1 MGVYMIKVFRNLVLL
16 ALFIIQSAFSS
27 VPVSEDV
34 LFEIRSTFYESDKI
48 SLRKIE
54 TFKKSLLERAEEVKQ
69 SVYYYELLQNGE
81 SEKKALKESKK
92 NKYVKTIKMFIEEWI
107 ENIPLNA
114 NETEQILYLQKI
126 IDLNN
131 AIKIEIT
138 PYLSEAEPLHM
149 IKNLLKR
156 MTFKK
161 HGVSEAKNLI
171 NPETGD
177 YYSSEELIELKKSG
191 FDISTLEPPRNNGV
205 IEYIA
210 DISKSDPVKRYR
222 EGKNAMHEH
231 LDVKF
236 PKVNVVYLDEIR
248 KTQSRPKLIVTTKD
262 ENGDDIREYKL
273 KMGMEIHSEPTVA
286 SLGVTLGLFHDLSK
300 HVKDIKVYIGKMS
313 HDDFNLDFTS
323 YFPLEDLQKIVK
335 QYGKDDGG
343 RFIIFKEGSF
353 EARFDKDNL
362 YRVGP
367 FYPTLK
373 KGLRETR
380 GLQLFNIWVGNI
392 DLKKGENNKTL
403 IRMDNK
409 QMFYSQHDIGFAIG
423 FFARE
428 KPTDFPWE
436 AIKKN
441 KKDEIVFN
449 YRTPFDL
456 NDYKHISMSDS
467 KWMIRKIAQ
476 LTREQIT
483 TCVKFGKWPNQSPYN
498 YEQLIIEK
506 LISRRNDLVKHF
518 NLLGETLPN
527 GQSIQF
533 MPVDKSISNNA
544 LPSKNPIGEHTV
556 NFAPA
561 LKYDYIIPALR
572 GIGEGIVSAVA
583 SITSGLDDITIPASV
598 FGIEDSNVLTSVIIN
613 TDKQIIPNPD
623 AKNMKEKYIV
633 REDFKIGTRLGYG
646 LGLGAEGAFV
656 RSYSLIYPVSD
667 PEKVD
672 KHGKWIFDVS
682 MPYRVMKDY
691 LPKKHILISE
701 SYIEGRLRYDLEP
714 IVTPL
719 SPGLRTTLDRKYI
732 DRTILGTLDNKKVKI
747 FKDKLT
753 TSGVSS
759 ELYVR
764 VLIARL
770 KFLSQS
776 FSGGNQSRHSYVL
789 KDKQLDAVDDAL
801 MHHNYKALESAE
813 LVQRTDAR
821 ILNNKR
827 ELNLLGFLVRSREFA
842 QNDMYIY
849 DFDKEGNLKKRSHEL
864 EGDFLKSR
872 QWKIILN
879 GEQRIKR
886 ATMSME
892 IDKDDHIKDP
902 YIKLKYSLLDNNATA
917 MEIDKHVVP
926 FFNGLAK
933 REKFINFTAADHN
946 IHEFYGHINFHMS
959 LKIYKEGID
968 KLLNISGEKWR
979 NALNGVLSLSKRE
992 GNRLTYFGKEYKERR
1007 VRRKGRRLFRKL
1019 LSATNKLEKKMKIR
1033 KLLEFMVA
1041 SIPKSKHSEHP
1052 ILLASILNILGEEN
1066 YHMKVEIES
1075 PSYQENKMPGRIT
1088 PYNELGVKRKGTKRE
1103 KRTLR
1108 ISDALVLYEQFR

>member
-1 MGVYMIKVFRNLVLL
+1 MYKVIRKL
-16 ALFIIQSAFSS
+16 ALLSLFATQLAVSS
-27 VPVSEDV
+27 VPVSDAV
-34 LFEIRSTFYESDKI
+34 YSEIKAKFFLDNKI
-48 SLRKIE
+48 SLEKIDI
-54 TFKKSLLERAEEVKQ
+54 FKKTLKARANEIKQ
-69 SVYYYELLQNGE
+69 SVYYYELLHNGE
-81 SEKKALKESKK
+81 SEKKSLKESKK
-92 NKYVKTIKMFIEEWI
+92 NKYVKTIKMFLEEWVD
-107 ENIPLNA
+107 NIPFDA
-114 NETEQILYLQKI
+114 NETEQILYLQKV

-138 PYLSEAEPLHM
+138 PYLTEAEPLHM

-156 MTFKK
+156 MKFKK
-161 HGVSEAKNLI
+161 YGLEEAKNLI
-171 NPETGD
+171 NSTTGE
-177 YYSSEELIELKKSG
+177 YFTTQELEELKATG
-191 FDISTLEPPRNNGV
+191 FDISTLEPPKDNGT

-210 DISKSDPVKRYR
+210 DISKSDPYKRYR
-222 EGKNAMHEH
+222 LGKNAMHEH

-248 KTQSRPKLIVTTKD
+248 KTQSRPKLIVTTKND
-262 ENGDDIREYKL
+262 KGEDLREYKL

-286 SLGVTLGLFHDLSK
+286 SLGFTLGLFHDLSK

-323 YFPLEDLQKIVK
+323 YFPLEDLQTIVK
-335 QYGKDDGG
+335 RYGKDEGG
-343 RFIIFKEGSF
+343 RFIIFKEGIF
-353 EARFDKDNL
+353 EARFDKDDL

-367 FYPTLK
+367 YYPTLK
-373 KGLRETR
+373 KGLRESR

-441 KKDEIVFN
+441 KSDEIVFN

-456 NDYKHISMSDS
+456 KDYTHITMSDS

-476 LTREQIT
+476 LTRDQIT
-483 TCVKFGKWPNQSPYN
+483 TCVKFGQWPNQAPYN

-506 LISRRNDLVKHF
+506 LISRRNDMVKHF

-527 GQSIQF
+527 GKTIELMTF
-533 MPVDKSISNNA
+533 NKEIHKEA
-544 LPSKNPIGEHTV
+544 LPSKNPIGDSTV

-561 LKYDYIIPALR
+561 LKYNYIIPALR
-572 GIGEGIVSAVA
+572 GLGEGIVSAVA
-583 SITSGLDDITIPASV
+583 GITSSLDDITIPASV
-598 FGIEDSNVLTSVIIN
+598 FGIQDENVLTSVILN

-623 AKNMKEKYIV
+623 AKNMNEKYIV

-682 MPYRVMKDY
+682 MPYRAMKNY

-714 IVTPL
+714 LVVPI
-719 SPGLRTTLDRKYI
+719 SPGIRTTVDRKYI

-747 FKDKLT
+747 FKDNVST
-753 TSGVSS
+753 TGMSS
-759 ELYVR
+759 QLYLR
-764 VLIARL
+764 VIIARL
-770 KFLSQS
+770 NFLSAS
-776 FSGGNQSRHSYVL
+776 FAGGKQTRYSYVL
-789 KDKQLDAVDDAL
+789 KDKQLDAADDVL
-801 MHHNYKALESAE
+801 MNHDYKALESAD
-813 LVQRTDAR
+813 LIQRTDADVQSR
-821 ILNNKR
+821 KR
-827 ELNLLGFLVRSREFA
+827 ELNILGFLVRSKEYA

-864 EGDFLKSR
+864 EGDFLQSR
-872 QWKIILN
+872 QWKILLN

-892 IDKDDHIKDP
+892 IDKDNQIKDP
-902 YIKLKYSLLDNNATA
+902 YIKLKYSLLDNNATS

-933 REKFINFTAADHN
+933 NSKFINFTAEDHN
-946 IHEFYGHINFHMS
+946 IHKFYGHINFHMK
-959 LKIYKEGID
+959 LKVYKEGLD
-968 KLLNISGEKWR
+968 NLLNITGEKWR
-979 NALNGVLSLSKRE
+979 NSLNSVLSLSKKD
-992 GNRLTYFGKEYKERR
+992 GNKVSYFGKEYKQARLK
-1007 VRRKGRRLFRKL
+1007 RKGRRLFRKL
-1019 LSATNKLEKKMKIR
+1019 LSAKNKLERKMKIR

-1041 SIPKSKHSEHP
+1041 SIPRSKHSEHP
-1052 ILLASILNILGEEN
+1052 ILLASILDIIGEDN
-1066 YHMKVEIES
+1066 FHMKVEIES
-1075 PSYQENKMPGRIT
+1075 PAYQENKMPGRIT
-1088 PYNELGVKRKGTKRE
+1088 PYNELGKRRKGTKRE

>member
-1 MGVYMIKVFRNLVLL
+1 MYKVIRKL
-16 ALFIIQSAFSS
+16 ALLSLFATQLAVSS
-27 VPVSEDV
+27 VPVSDAV
-34 LFEIRSTFYESDKI
+34 YSEIKAKFFLDNKI
-48 SLRKIE
+48 SLEKIDI
-54 TFKKSLLERAEEVKQ
+54 FKKTLKARANEIKQ
-69 SVYYYELLQNGE
+69 SVYYYELLHNGE
-81 SEKKALKESKK
+81 SEKKSLKESKK
-92 NKYVKTIKMFIEEWI
+92 NKYVKTIKMFLEEWVD
-107 ENIPLNA
+107 NIPFDA
-114 NETEQILYLQKI
+114 NETEQILYLQKV

-138 PYLSEAEPLHM
+138 PYLTEAEPLHM

-156 MTFKK
+156 MKFKK
-161 HGVSEAKNLI
+161 YGLEEAKNLI
-171 NPETGD
+171 NSTTGE
-177 YYSSEELIELKKSG
+177 YFTTQELEELKATG
-191 FDISTLEPPRNNGV
+191 FDISTLEPPKDNGT

-210 DISKSDPVKRYR
+210 DISKSDPYKRYR
-222 EGKNAMHEH
+222 LGKNAMHEH

-248 KTQSRPKLIVTTKD
+248 KTQSRPKLIVTTKND
-262 ENGDDIREYKL
+262 KGEDLREYKL

-323 YFPLEDLQKIVK
+323 YFPLEDLQTIVK
-335 QYGKDDGG
+335 RYGKDEGG
-343 RFIIFKEGSF
+343 RFIIFKEGIF
-353 EARFDKDNL
+353 EARFDKDDL

-367 FYPTLK
+367 YYPTLK
-373 KGLRETR
+373 KGLRESR

-441 KKDEIVFN
+441 KSDEIVFN

-456 NDYKHISMSDS
+456 KDYTHITMSDS

-476 LTREQIT
+476 LTRDQIT
-483 TCVKFGKWPNQSPYN
+483 TCVKFGQWPNQAPYN

-506 LISRRNDLVKHF
+506 LISRRNDMVKHF

-527 GQSIQF
+527 GKTIELMTF
-533 MPVDKSISNNA
+533 NKEIHKEA
-544 LPSKNPIGEHTV
+544 LPSKNPIGDSTV

-561 LKYDYIIPALR
+561 LKYNYIIPALR
-572 GIGEGIVSAVA
+572 GLGEGIVSAVA
-583 SITSGLDDITIPASV
+583 GITSSLDDITIPASV
-598 FGIEDSNVLTSVIIN
+598 FGIQDENVLTSVILN

-623 AKNMKEKYIV
+623 AKNMNEKYIV

-682 MPYRVMKDY
+682 MPYRAMKNY

-714 IVTPL
+714 LVVPI
-719 SPGLRTTLDRKYI
+719 SPGIRTTVDRKYI

-747 FKDKLT
+747 FKDNVST
-753 TSGVSS
+753 TGMSS
-759 ELYVR
+759 QLYLR
-764 VLIARL
+764 VIIARL
-770 KFLSQS
+770 NFLSAS
-776 FSGGNQSRHSYVL
+776 FAGGKQTRYSYVL
-789 KDKQLDAVDDAL
+789 KDKQLDAADDVL
-801 MHHNYKALESAE
+801 MNHDYKALESAD
-813 LVQRTDAR
+813 LIQRTDADVQSR
-821 ILNNKR
+821 KR
-827 ELNLLGFLVRSREFA
+827 ELNILGFLVRSKEYA

-864 EGDFLKSR
+864 EGDFLQSR
-872 QWKIILN
+872 QWKILLN

-892 IDKDDHIKDP
+892 IDKDNQIKDP
-902 YIKLKYSLLDNNATA
+902 YIKLKYSLLDNNATS

-933 REKFINFTAADHN
+933 NSKFINFTAEDHN
-946 IHEFYGHINFHMS
+946 IHKFYGHINFHMK
-959 LKIYKEGID
+959 LKVYKEGLD
-968 KLLNISGEKWR
+968 NLLNITGEKWR
-979 NALNGVLSLSKRE
+979 NSLNSVLSLSKKD
-992 GNRLTYFGKEYKERR
+992 GNKVSYFGKEYKQARLK
-1007 VRRKGRRLFRKL
+1007 RKGRRLFRKL
-1019 LSATNKLEKKMKIR
+1019 LSAKNKLERKMKIR

-1041 SIPKSKHSEHP
+1041 SIPRSKHSEHP
-1052 ILLASILNILGEEN
+1052 ILLASILDIIGEDN
-1066 YHMKVEIES
+1066 FHMKVEIES
-1075 PSYQENKMPGRIT
+1075 PAYQENKMPGRIT
-1088 PYNELGVKRKGTKRE
+1088 PYNELGKRRKGTKRE

>member
-1 MGVYMIKVFRNLVLL
+1 MFKVIRKLTLLSLFATQL
-16 ALFIIQSAFSS
+16 ALSS
-27 VPVSEDV
+27 VPVSDAV
-34 LFEIRSTFYESDKI
+34 YSEIKTKFYQDEKI
-48 SLRKIE
+48 SLEKIDI
-54 TFKKSLLERAEEVKQ
+54 FKKALKARANEIKQ
-69 SVYYYELLQNGE
+69 SVYYYELLHNGE
-81 SEKKALKESKK
+81 SEKKSLKESKK
-92 NKYVKTIKMFIEEWI
+92 NKYVKTIKMFLKEWVD
-107 ENIPLNA
+107 NIPLDA
-114 NETEQILYLQKI
+114 NETEQILYLQKV

-156 MTFKK
+156 MKFKK
-161 HGVSEAKNLI
+161 YGLEEAKNLL
-171 NPETGD
+171 NPTSGE
-177 YYSSEELIELKKSG
+177 YYTTRELEELKATG
-191 FDISTLEPPRNNGV
+191 FDISTLEPPTDNGT

-210 DISKSDPVKRYR
+210 DISKSDPYKRYR
-222 EGKNAMHEH
+222 LGKNAMHEH
-231 LDVKF
+231 LDVQF

-248 KTQSRPKLIVTTKD
+248 KTQSRPKLIVTTKAD
-262 ENGDDIREYKL
+262 KGEDLREYKL

-300 HVKDIKVYIGKMS
+300 HVKNIKVYIGKMS
-313 HDDFNLDFTS
+313 HDDFNMDFTS
-323 YFPLEDLQKIVK
+323 YFPLEDLQTIVK
-335 QYGKDDGG
+335 RYGKDEGG
-343 RFIIFKEGSF
+343 RFIIFKEGIF
-353 EARFDKDNL
+353 EARFDKDDL

-409 QMFYSQHDIGFAIG
+409 KMFYSQHDIGFAIG

-441 KKDEIVFN
+441 KSDEIVFN
-449 YRTPFDL
+449 YRTPFDVE
-456 NDYKHISMSDS
+456 DYKHITMSDS

-476 LTREQIT
+476 LSREQIT

-506 LISRRNDLVKHF
+506 LISRRNDMVKNF
-518 NLLGETLPN
+518 NLLGEMLPN
-527 GQSIQF
+527 GKTIELMSYNKDIY
-533 MPVDKSISNNA
+533 KEAI
-544 LPSKNPIGEHTV
+544 PSKNPIGDSTV

-572 GIGEGIVSAVA
+572 GLGEGIVSAVA
-583 SITSGLDDITIPASV
+583 GITSGLDDITIPASV
-598 FGIEDSNVLTSVIIN
+598 FGIQDVNVLTSVILN

-623 AKNMKEKYIV
+623 AKNMNEKYIV

-646 LGLGAEGAFV
+646 LGIGAEGAFV

-672 KHGKWIFDVS
+672 KHGKWVFDIS
-682 MPYRVMKDY
+682 MPYRVMKNY

-714 IVTPL
+714 LVIPV
-719 SPGLRTTLDRKYI
+719 SPGLRTTVDRKYI

-747 FKDKLT
+747 FKDKVT
-753 TSGVSS
+753 TTGMSS

-764 VLIARL
+764 ILIARL
-770 KFLSQS
+770 KFLSAG
-776 FSGGNQSRHSYVL
+776 FAGGNQTRYSYVL
-789 KDKQLDAVDDAL
+789 KDNQLDAADDAL
-801 MHHNYKALESAE
+801 MNHDYKALESAD
-813 LVQRTDAR
+813 LIQRTDAEVLAR
-821 ILNNKR
+821 KR
-827 ELNLLGFLVRSREFA
+827 ELNLLGFLVRSREYA

-872 QWKIILN
+872 QWKLFLN
-879 GEQRIKR
+879 GEQRTKR

-892 IDKDDHIKDP
+892 IDKDNKIKDP
-902 YIKLKYSLLDNNATA
+902 YIKLKYSLFDNNATA

-933 REKFINFTAADHN
+933 NSKFINFTAEDHN
-946 IHEFYGHINFHMS
+946 IHKFYGHINFHMK
-959 LKIYKEGID
+959 LKVYKEGIEN
-968 KLLNISGEKWR
+968 LLNITGEKWI
-979 NALNGVLSLSKRE
+979 NSLNGVLSLSKRD
-992 GNRLTYFGKEYKERR
+992 GNKVTYFGKEYKEARL
-1007 VRRKGRRLFRKL
+1007 RRKGSKLFRKL
-1019 LSATNKLEKKMKIR
+1019 LSAKNKLQKKMKIR

-1052 ILLASILNILGEEN
+1052 ILLASILDIIGEEN
-1066 YHMKVEIES
+1066 FHMKVEIES
-1075 PSYQENKMPGRIT
+1075 PAYQENKMPGRIT
-1088 PYNELGVKRKGTKRE
+1088 PYNELGKKRKGTKRE
-1103 KRTLR
+1103 KRTLK

>member
-1 MGVYMIKVFRNLVLL
+1 MYKVIRKL
-16 ALFIIQSAFSS
+16 ALLSLFATQLAVSS
-27 VPVSEDV
+27 VPVSDAV
-34 LFEIRSTFYESDKI
+34 YSEIKAKFFLDNKI
-48 SLRKIE
+48 SLEKIDI
-54 TFKKSLLERAEEVKQ
+54 FKKTLKARANEIKQ
-69 SVYYYELLQNGE
+69 SVYYYELLHNGE
-81 SEKKALKESKK
+81 SEKKSLKESKK
-92 NKYVKTIKMFIEEWI
+92 NKYVKTIKMFLEEWVD
-107 ENIPLNA
+107 NIPFDA
-114 NETEQILYLQKI
+114 NETEQILYLQKV

-138 PYLSEAEPLHM
+138 PYLTEAEPLHM

-156 MTFKK
+156 MKFKK
-161 HGVSEAKNLI
+161 YGLEEAKNLI
-171 NPETGD
+171 NSTTGE
-177 YYSSEELIELKKSG
+177 YFTTQELEELKATG
-191 FDISTLEPPRNNGV
+191 FDISTLEPPKDNGT

-210 DISKSDPVKRYR
+210 DISKSDPYKRYR
-222 EGKNAMHEH
+222 LGKNAMHEH

-248 KTQSRPKLIVTTKD
+248 KTQSRPKLIVTTKND
-262 ENGDDIREYKL
+262 KGEDLREYKL

-286 SLGVTLGLFHDLSK
+286 SLGFTLGLFHDLSK

-323 YFPLEDLQKIVK
+323 YFPLEDLQTIVK
-335 QYGKDDGG
+335 RYGKDEGG
-343 RFIIFKEGSF
+343 RFIIFKEGIF
-353 EARFDKDNL
+353 EARFDKDDL

-367 FYPTLK
+367 YYPTLK
-373 KGLRETR
+373 KGLRESR

-441 KKDEIVFN
+441 KSDEIVFN

-456 NDYKHISMSDS
+456 KDYTHITMSDS

-476 LTREQIT
+476 LTRDQIT
-483 TCVKFGKWPNQSPYN
+483 TCVKFGQWPNQAPYN

-506 LISRRNDLVKHF
+506 LISRRNDMVKHF

-527 GQSIQF
+527 GKTIELMTF
-533 MPVDKSISNNA
+533 NKEIHKEA
-544 LPSKNPIGEHTV
+544 LPSKNPIGDSTV

-561 LKYDYIIPALR
+561 LKYNYIIPALR
-572 GIGEGIVSAVA
+572 GLGEGIVSAVA
-583 SITSGLDDITIPASV
+583 GITSSLDDITIPASV
-598 FGIEDSNVLTSVIIN
+598 FGIQDENVLTSVILN

-623 AKNMKEKYIV
+623 AKNMNEKYIV

-682 MPYRVMKDY
+682 MPYRAMKNY

-714 IVTPL
+714 LVVPI
-719 SPGLRTTLDRKYI
+719 SPGIRTTVDRKYI

-747 FKDKLT
+747 FKDNVST
-753 TSGVSS
+753 TGMSS
-759 ELYVR
+759 QLYLR
-764 VLIARL
+764 VIIARL
-770 KFLSQS
+770 NFLSAS
-776 FSGGNQSRHSYVL
+776 FAGGKQTRYSYVL
-789 KDKQLDAVDDAL
+789 KDKQLDAADDVL
-801 MHHNYKALESAE
+801 MNHDYKALESAD
-813 LVQRTDAR
+813 LIQRTDADVQSR
-821 ILNNKR
+821 KR
-827 ELNLLGFLVRSREFA
+827 ELNLLGFLVRSKEYA

-864 EGDFLKSR
+864 EGDFLQSR
-872 QWKIILN
+872 QWKILLN

-892 IDKDDHIKDP
+892 IDKDNQIKDP
-902 YIKLKYSLLDNNATA
+902 YIKLKYSLLDNNATS

-933 REKFINFTAADHN
+933 NSKFINFTAEDHN
-946 IHEFYGHINFHMS
+946 IHKFYGHINFHMK
-959 LKIYKEGID
+959 LKVYKEGLD
-968 KLLNISGEKWR
+968 NLLNITGEKWR
-979 NALNGVLSLSKRE
+979 NSLNSVLSLSKKD
-992 GNRLTYFGKEYKERR
+992 GNKVSYFGKEYKQARLK
-1007 VRRKGRRLFRKL
+1007 RKGRRLFRKL
-1019 LSATNKLEKKMKIR
+1019 LSAKNKLERKMKIR

-1041 SIPKSKHSEHP
+1041 SIPRSKHSEHP
-1052 ILLASILNILGEEN
+1052 ILLASILDIIGEDN
-1066 YHMKVEIES
+1066 FHMKVEIES
-1075 PSYQENKMPGRIT
+1075 PAYQENKMPGRIT
-1088 PYNELGVKRKGTKRE
+1088 PYNELGKRRKGTKRE